1 MYSYEINV
9 GYSVTDEDRTMT
21 VPAILDCFQDAAIFE
36 AENGKITMDYLYSRH
51 MAWLLSSWQIVFSR
65 RPKLNER
72 IKITTFPYDFKGFL
86 GYRNFTLTDAD
97 GEMLVKAASIWSL
110 VDTQKLCPTKL
121 EQELIDGYEI
131 LGKLEMNYA
140 PRKIA
145 LIGNGEQRD
154 VWCVRRCQIDSNKH
168 MNNAE
173 YVRLAMEYLPEH
185 AVVQELRVEYKKAA
199 YLGDKLSAVVY
210 LPENKC
216 QVRLND
222 VDGNAYAVTE
232 FIL

>member
-9 GYSVTDEDRTMT
+9 GYSVTDEERTMT

-36 AENGKITMDYLYSRH
+36 AENGKITMDYLYDRH
-51 MAWLLSSWQIVFSR
+51 MAWLLSSWQIVFGR

-86 GYRNFTLTDAD
+86 GYRNFTLTDVN
-97 GEMLVKAASIWSL
+97 GEILVKAASIWSL
-110 VDTQKLCPTKL
+110 VNTQKLCPTKL
-121 EQELIDGYEI
+121 EQELIDGYEMCE
-131 LGKLEMNYA
+131 KLQMDYA

-145 LIGNGEQRD
+145 LIGSGEQKD
-154 VWCVRRCQIDSNKH
+154 ILCVRRCQIDSNKH

-185 AVVQELRVEYKKAA
+185 ATVQELRVEYKKAA

-210 LPENKC
+210 MSENKC

-222 VDGNAYAVTE
+222 VDGNAYAITE
-232 FIL
+232 FII